1 MQPRRNGLDLT
12 DARKPS
18 AARVTAAG
26 INAVTEQIPRRRRVP
41 REVLVEMAR
50 LKSLSDSVVAFAL
63 TLLVLDIRVP
73 SDVLSDGLPAAI
85 TQLGPEFAIYLLSFV
100 LIGGAWGS
108 HQRML
113 GQIERGD
120 GLMVWWTLLSLL
132 PVTLVPAC
140 ASLLGDHP
148 TAPVALTVFALDV
161 IAIQLT
167 SALLWR
173 HAGRHGLI
181 DPDLDPL
188 VVRSIGRRLWVVA
201 FCFAVSIPLA
211 FLWPPLTYLVWIAT
225 FALIFTTDWVS
236 WRQSR
241 RATTLDIPIEGAP
254 RARVR
259 IDCGGGFLSIEA
271 GEEPEVL
278 VGGSFGGGVARRTSR
293 SEHAV
298 DVRLELPRQSPIL
311 NPRFPWAWGLV
322 VEWEAELTRA
332 IPIDLEVDVS
342 AGRGSLDL
350 EHLRI
355 GRLELTC
362 PGGLAEVTLPS
373 AAGHS
378 TVEIH
383 AKAGLVVLQI
393 PDGVAASIAE
403 VGGGAGSIELD
414 DARFPPHEGGY
425 RSPDYESAVNRV
437 DIRADLPAGSLSVT
451 TMDAARAIRASR
463 DRYGS

>member
-1 MQPRRNGLDLT
+1 
-12 DARKPS
+12 
-18 AARVTAAG
+18 
-26 INAVTEQIPRRRRVP
+26 
-41 REVLVEMAR
+41 MAR

-73 SDVLSDGLPAAI
+73 PDVLNDGLPAAI
-85 TQLGPEFAIYLLSFV
+85 AQLGPEFAVYLLSFV

-132 PVTLVPAC
+132 PITLVPAC
-140 ASLLGDHP
+140 AALLGDHP
-148 TAPVALTVFALDV
+148 TAPIALTVFALDV

-167 SALLWR
+167 STLLWR
-173 HAGRHGLI
+173 HANRQGLI
-181 DPDLDPL
+181 DPDLDQR

-225 FALIFTTDWVS
+225 FALVFTTDWVS

-241 RATTLDIPIEGAP
+241 RATTVDIPIEGAP
-254 RARVR
+254 LARVR
-259 IDCGGGFLSIEA
+259 IDCGGGSLSIGPGEA
-271 GEEPEVL
+271 PDVL
-278 VGGSFGGGVARRTSR
+278 VRGSFGGGVARRTTR

-298 DVRLELPRQSPIL
+298 DVRLDLPRQSPIL
-311 NPRFPWAWGLV
+311 DPRFPWAWGVV
-322 VEWEAELTRA
+322 VEWDVELTRA
-332 IPIDLEVDVS
+332 IPIDLEIDVS
-342 AGRGSLDL
+342 AGQGSLDL
-350 EHLRI
+350 EHLRV
-355 GRLELTC
+355 GRLEITC
-362 PGGLAEVTLPS
+362 PGGLAEVALPS

-383 AKAGLVVLQI
+383 AKAGLVVLRV
-393 PDGVAASIAE
+393 PDGVAATIAAA
-403 VGGGAGSIELD
+403 GGGAGSIQLD
-414 DARFPPHEGGY
+414 DARFPPHEGGF

-437 DIRADLPAGSLSVT
+437 DIRADVPDGSLKVT
-451 TMDAARAIRASR
+451 TMDAERSIAAWR
-463 DRYGS
+463 